1 MEIVNEISRFE
12 NTALKA
18 INSNQADCPNCWGRQ
33 EYGGTF
39 FEALKTSGIDSKN
52 IDQMKGWIQAYVEK
66 NLIGIV
72 LQVNDKQLVCK
83 QCNTAYLES

>member
-1 MEIVNEISRFE
+1 MILS
-12 NTALKA
+12 
-18 INSNQADCPNCWGRQ
+18 
-33 EYGGTF
+33 
-39 FEALKTSGIDSKN
+39 LKTSGIDSKN
-52 IDQMKGWIQAYVEK
+52 IDQKKGWIQAYVEK